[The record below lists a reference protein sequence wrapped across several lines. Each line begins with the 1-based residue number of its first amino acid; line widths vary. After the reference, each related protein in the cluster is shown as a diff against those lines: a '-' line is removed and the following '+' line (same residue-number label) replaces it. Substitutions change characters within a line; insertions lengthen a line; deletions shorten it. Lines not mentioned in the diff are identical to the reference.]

1 MSTNEQKYLVLR
13 GKNKDIYFMQ
23 KRLSKVQAAVYGK
36 EFIKK
41 SLETKDL
48 NDAIRK
54 RDEILKKLDLIRLNE
69 EKNSLNE
76 SNIISIKDQNTSPE
90 NYMSTNQEKEL
101 SFDKKSSNNVPI
113 SSDHNNFLDKDENQE
128 KNSSNESNIISIND
142 QSTPTEN
149 YMSTN
154 KEKELSFD
162 KNFSNN
168 VPIESNHNNFIDK
181 DEDQK
186 KYSIFSLKLPKIPE
200 KEDLIVKIDKIIP
213 IAIVLITLFIA
224 LIA

>member
-48 NDAIRK
+48 NEAIRK
-54 RDEILKKLDLIRLNE
+54 RDEMLKKLDLISLNE
-69 EKNSLNE
+69 EKNSSNE
-76 SNIISIKDQNTSPE
+76 SNMISKNDRSTSLE

-101 SFDKKSSNNVPI
+101 SFNKKSSNNVPI

-128 KNSSNESNIISIND
+128 
-142 QSTPTEN
+142 
-149 YMSTN
+149 
-154 KEKELSFD
+154 
-162 KNFSNN
+162 
-168 VPIESNHNNFIDK
+168 
-181 DEDQK
+181 

-213 IAIVLITLFIA
+213 IAIVLITLYIA

>member
-48 NDAIRK
+48 NEAIRK
-54 RDEILKKLDLIRLNE
+54 RDEVLKKLDLI
-69 EKNSLNE
+69 SL
-76 SNIISIKDQNTSPE
+76 
-90 NYMSTNQEKEL
+90 
-101 SFDKKSSNNVPI
+101 
-113 SSDHNNFLDKDENQE
+113 NQE

-142 QSTPTEN
+142 QSTSTEN

-154 KEKELSFD
+154 KEKELSFN

-168 VPIESNHNNFIDK
+168 VPIESNHNNFIDVIFCI
-181 DEDQK
+181 
-186 KYSIFSLKLPKIPE
+186 IFS
-200 KEDLIVKIDKIIP
+200 DFGNH
-213 IAIVLITLFIA
+213 TSTH
-224 LIA
+224 

>member
-13 GKNKDIYFMQ
+13 GKNKDIYFIQ

-48 NDAIRK
+48 NEAIRK
-54 RDEILKKLDLIRLNE
+54 RDEVLKKLDLISLNE
-69 EKNSLNE
+69 EKNSSNE
-76 SNIISIKDQNTSPE
+76 SNMVSKNDQSISKE

-101 SFDKKSSNNVPI
+101 NLN
-113 SSDHNNFLDKDENQE
+113 
-128 KNSSNESNIISIND
+128 
-142 QSTPTEN
+142 
-149 YMSTN
+149 
-154 KEKELSFD
+154 

-168 VPIESNHNNFIDK
+168 VPIESNHNNFLDK
-181 DEDQK
+181 DEYQE
-186 KYSIFSLKLPKIPE
+186 KYSIFSLRLLKIPE